1 MNLLTILLSNSRG
14 FVGQGVNHEGEAFR
28 GVLEVQ
34 PLVNNSAL
42 MLHYTATRTD
52 GMHLHKEA
60 MLLASDTEGKLCL
73 WPVMEELPFVLPH
86 IEVSNTRDSDGTLV
100 VVFSSGPRQ
109 DVEAFREEITI
120 EIGPTGGLRYAHSW
134 GMPGGEFAQRSS
146 CDMVGAKAE

>member
-28 GVLEVQ
+28 GVFEVQ
-34 PLVNNSAL
+34 PLINNSAV

-52 GMHLHKEA
+52 GVHLHKETT
-60 MLLASDTEGKLCL
+60 LLATNADGKLCL

-86 IEVSNTRDSDGTLV
+86 AEVSSTLDSDRTLV